1 MPTTDPRVDAYV
13 ASAPDF
19 ARQLLAE
26 LRARVHRAIPK
37 VQETI
42 KWRAPSFECHGLLGG
57 MAAFKAH
64 CTFAFWKERLL
75 LQEDASIADVVRQCG
90 RLTGPDDLPSVAAF
104 AAALKRARELNE
116 AGVRLPRSKAIPRP
130 AALVPPAFAKA
141 LARAKKAKVQFEAF
155 APSHQREYLEWI
167 QDCKRPETQQRR
179 IEQAIEW
186 LAEGRTRNWKSERR

>member
-26 LRARVHRAIPK
+26 LRARVHRAIPT

-57 MAAFKAH
+57 MAAFRTH

-75 LQEDASIADVVRQCG
+75 LQEDAAIADVVRRCG
-90 RLTGPDDLPSVAAF
+90 RLAGIADLPSVAAF
-104 AAALKRARELNE
+104 GAALQRARELNE
-116 AGVRLPRSKAIPRP
+116 AGVRLSRPKAVPRQ
-130 AALVPPAFAKA
+130 ALMVPPAFAKA
-141 LARAKKAKVQFEAF
+141 LARAKKAKVQFESF

-167 QDCKRPETQQRR
+167 LDCKRPETRQRR

-186 LAEGRTRNWKSERR
+186 LAEGRTRNWKLESR

>member
-1 MPTTDPRVDAYV
+1 MPTTDPRVDAYL

-26 LRARVHRAIPK
+26 LRARVHRVLPD
-37 VQETI
+37 VHETI

-75 LQEDASIADVVRQCG
+75 LQEDAAIADVVRQCG
-90 RLTGPDDLPSVAAF
+90 RLTSPADLPPAAAF
-104 AAALKRARELNE
+104 TSALQRARELNA
-116 AGVRLPRSKAIPRP
+116 AGVRQPRAKAIPRP
-130 AALVPPAFAKA
+130 ALVVPPAFASA
-141 LARAKKAKVQFEAF
+141 LSRAKKAKAQFEAF

-167 QDCKRPETQQRR
+167 QDCKRPETQLRR

-186 LAEGRTRNWKSERR
+186 LAEGRTRNWKLQRR

>member
-1 MPTTDPRVDAYV
+1 MDAYL

-26 LRARVHRAIPK
+26 LRARVHRAIPD

-42 KWRAPSFECHGLLGG
+42 KWRAPSFECRGLLGG

-64 CTFAFWKERLL
+64 CTFAFWRERLL
-75 LQEDASIADVVRQCG
+75 LQEAATIADVVRQCG
-90 RLTGPDDLPSVAAF
+90 RLTGPADLPPVAAF
-104 AAALKRARELNE
+104 TAALLRAHELNA
-116 AGVRLPRSKAIPRP
+116 AGGKSSRGKPIPRSAT
-130 AALVPPAFAKA
+130 LVPPAFARA
-141 LARAKKAKVQFEAF
+141 LARATRARRQFEVF

-167 QDCKRPETQQRR
+167 QDCQRPETRQRR

-186 LAEGRTRNWKSERR
+186 LAEGRTRNWKLQRR

>member
-26 LRARVHRAIPK
+26 LRVRVHRAVPT

-42 KWRAPSFECHGLLGG
+42 KWRAPSFENHGLLGG

-75 LQEDASIADVVRQCG
+75 LQEDAAIADVVRQCG
-90 RLTGPDDLPSVAAF
+90 RLTGPADLPSVAAF
-104 AAALKRARELNE
+104 AAALRRACELNE
-116 AGVRLPRSKAIPRP
+116 AGVKSPRGKTIPRS
-130 AALVPPAFAKA
+130 ALVVPPAFAKA
-141 LARAKKAKVQFEAF
+141 LARAKKARQQFEAF

-167 QDCKRPETQQRR
+167 QDCKRPETQLRR

-186 LAEGRTRNWKSERR
+186 LAEGRTRNWKLQRR